1 MKKNFYKLIFIFT
14 VIISAFQF
22 VACNDIMGYSV
33 LLWNEPE
40 YKLQDGDIV
49 PVYIRSNISSVYVV
63 GVTDEEGEKKIEL
76 PLWQLTEPVSK
87 RKVEQSKA
95 KYAEYAHNY
104 AFVKLDGLP
113 CRAEPVN
120 TAKQVYRLRKGE
132 IIKILYKGQGQ
143 AVMSGRKALEGDWF
157 RILTSDGTQGWCF

>member
-1 MKKNFYKLIFIFT
+1 MEMNMKKNFYKLIFIFT

-95 KYAEYAHNY
+95 KYEAN
-104 AFVKLDGLP
+104 LL
-113 CRAEPVN
+113 
-120 TAKQVYRLRKGE
+120 
-132 IIKILYKGQGQ
+132 
-143 AVMSGRKALEGDWF
+143 F
-157 RILTSDGTQGWCF
+157 RIFFLFFVVKKLFEFLSKYSQTNITTDYGKDYRTYRCSVYPIL